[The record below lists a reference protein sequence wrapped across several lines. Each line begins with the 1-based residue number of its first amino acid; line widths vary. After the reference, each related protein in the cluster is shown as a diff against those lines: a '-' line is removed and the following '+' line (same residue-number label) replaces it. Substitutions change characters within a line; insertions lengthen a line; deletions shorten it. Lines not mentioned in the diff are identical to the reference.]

1 MNQRPFTITVVTDLT
16 LISIIALKMHTFY
29 KLFKYSSIW
38 LYGIFSNVK
47 RFPWCDFVRLE
58 YQKSSLP
65 WNCFH
70 MITQW
75 LEIADT
81 GMMTTNTD
89 TDADYRYNYNTIAEQ
104 LIGCKCSNSSQKLT
118 HTKQRVQTSSRA
130 WVLDDQNLVKSPWC
144 WFWFIASDW
153 YHEYWG

>member
-1 MNQRPFTITVVTDLT
+1 
-16 LISIIALKMHTFY
+16 
-29 KLFKYSSIW
+29 
-38 LYGIFSNVK
+38 
-47 RFPWCDFVRLE
+47 
-58 YQKSSLP
+58 
-65 WNCFH
+65 

-118 HTKQRVQTSSRA
+118 HTNRGFEHRPA
-130 WVLDDQNLVKSPWC
+130 FE
-144 WFWFIASDW
+144 FWMIKI
-153 YHEYWG
+153 